1 MSDDSLIFSARG
13 GEGRRNDGIF
23 SQRFLNPRK
32 DVAFP
37 VGGISKNR
45 NQNLISGMY
54 NLLSQ

>member
-1 MSDDSLIFSARG
+1 MSDDSLVFSARG
-13 GEGRRNDGIF
+13 GEDRHNYGTF
-23 SQRFLNPRK
+23 SQPFLNPRK